1 MVFKH
6 KYNMEKIPIGYNE
19 IMLFITS
26 IIMHSLFK
34 FLIRYI
40 NNISAQLTNNLNELS
55 RILNTKIRYVDFE
68 KENKGLD
75 NKSYIKKL
83 HDWVFS
89 FDDLKEIGVD
99 DVFLNQNKEKL
110 LPRKV
115 VEKYTS
121 FRNELE
127 NYKLENESKAIKQG
141 FWNTKKVCCL
151 S

>member
-1 MVFKH
+1 
-6 KYNMEKIPIGYNE
+6 MEKLPIGYNE

-26 IIMHSLFK
+26 IIMYSLFK
-34 FLIRYI
+34 FLIRYV
-40 NNISAQLTNNLNELS
+40 NNISNQLTDNLNELS

-75 NKSYIKKL
+75 NEAYIKKL
-83 HDWVFS
+83 HDFGFS

-115 VEKYTS
+115 IEKYTS

-127 NYKLENESKAIKQG
+127 NYKLENELKAIK
-141 FWNTKKVCCL
+141 
-151 S
+151 